1 MPLSD
6 CFRDTYPQLSGEQAF
21 QHYEH
26 VRERLPSAK
35 FPDGFQTSSGLL
47 EIADEFDAFIFD
59 AYGVL
64 NVGATPIASAP
75 DCIAALR
82 ALGKRVFVL
91 SNGASYDAP
100 ANVIKFE
107 GLGFDFSAPEIVSS
121 RNAAE
126 HALAKFDDKILW
138 GAMAKADYTPDEI
151 PQTTVKLADDPSLYD
166 EVTGFLFLSTLD
178 WNSERQKMLEQS
190 FEKNPRPIIVANPD
204 IVSPRENHFGIEP
217 GYIGHR
223 MIEKY
228 QARIDFH
235 GKPFPSVFDIVEER
249 LAGEFE
255 RERICM
261 IGDTLHTDILGG
273 AARGWKT
280 ILVSD
285 HGMFKGLDAAEYVAR
300 SGIVPDWIMPTI

>member
-6 CFRDTYPQLSGEQAF
+6 CFRGIYPQLSGEQAF

-26 VRERLPSAK
+26 VRKRLPSAE
-35 FPDGFQTSSGLL
+35 FPDKFQTTSGLM
-47 EIADEFDAFIFD
+47 EIAGEFDAFIFD

-64 NVGATPIASAP
+64 NVGATPIAKAP
-75 DCIAALR
+75 ECIAALR
-82 ALGKRVFVL
+82 ALGKRVVVL

-100 ANVIKFE
+100 ANEIKFE

-126 HALAKFDDKILW
+126 RALAEFGDEIVW
-138 GAMAKADYTPDEI
+138 GAMAKTDYTPDEI
-151 PQTTVKLADDPSLYD
+151 PQTTIKLADDPSVYD

-223 MIEKY
+223 MIEKF
-228 QARIDFH
+228 QAQINFH

-249 LAGEFE
+249 LADEFSH
-255 RERICM
+255 ERICM

-300 SGIVPDWIMPTI
+300 SGIIPNWIMPTI